1 MHIGGQQDNIFQY
14 IISMQCHFKLYNV
27 VRNLVAFLLVQ
38 LLPCTTYTQHG
49 ICPIG
54 VPMG

>member
-27 VRNLVAFLLVQ
+27 VRNLVALLLVQ
-38 LLPCTTYTQHG
+38 LLPLHILNMAYVQ
-49 ICPIG
+49 
-54 VPMG
+54 